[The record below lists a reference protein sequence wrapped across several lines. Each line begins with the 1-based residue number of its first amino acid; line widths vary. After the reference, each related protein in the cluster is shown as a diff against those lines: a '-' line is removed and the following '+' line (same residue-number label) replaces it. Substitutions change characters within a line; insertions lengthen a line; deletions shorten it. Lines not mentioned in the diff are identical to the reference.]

1 MTISVCPQK
10 EKWNGLCA
18 RPTMDLIQLFN
29 TVRPIVDAVRS
40 RGDEALREFEARF
53 DHAELSDLQV
63 SSEEIDVAKETLAP
77 QLKDAI
83 TQAKDNIAR
92 FHEAQRFQPISLTTA
107 AGVYCEQRSVPIE
120 KVGLYIPGGSAPL
133 FSTVLM
139 LAVPAQIAGCKEIV
153 LCTPPSSNGTIHPAI
168 LFAAQLCGV
177 KQIFKLG
184 GGQAIAAMACG
195 TESVPKVDKIFG
207 PGNQYVMATKQWV
220 SLHGVAIDM
229 PAGPSEVEVIA
240 DESCK
245 PSFVA
250 ADLLS
255 QAEHGPDSQVI
266 LITDSEKLAQEI
278 QKEVSRQLA
287 LLPRQNIAEKA
298 LANSN
303 TIVFTSREDII
314 AFTNQY
320 APEHLIIATKDYRTI
335 ANSIT
340 NAGSVFLG
348 NYSCESAGDY
358 ASGTNH
364 TLPTLGYAR
373 SYSGLS
379 LDSFQRKM
387 TLQELTEDGIR
398 SIGKTVVTMAEAEQ
412 LDAHANAMR
421 IRLDSLQNK

>member
-40 RGDEALREFEARF
+40 HGDEALREFEARF
-53 DHAELSDLQV
+53 DHAELSDLRV